1 MASSK
6 NRWTDDYTLPT
17 GEVLEALKKGILL
30 RVLDSRK
37 SGQRLESVLD
47 RDIISVAEEYRLL
60 LSLTN
65 ESDPRFDQLKE
76 TTRIIQNEAE
86 RRGYTFVCACGGRSF
101 CRVDKKA
108 VCYKCDKKPAL
119 QKPQQRKRAS

>member
-1 MASSK
+1 LASSK

-17 GEVLEALKKGILL
+17 SEVLVALKKGILV

-37 SGQRLESVLD
+37 SGQLLTAVLD
-47 RDIISVAEEYRLL
+47 RDIISVVEEYRLL

-65 ESDPRFDQLKE
+65 ESDPGFEQLKE

-101 CRVDKKA
+101 RRVEKKA
-108 VCYKCDKKPAL
+108 VCYKCDRKPAL
-119 QKPQQRKRAS
+119 QKPQRKRAS